1 MRNFWIIVGHTYLN
15 RLLTKTFLVTTV
27 ITLLFVLFFMNMDR
41 LFMMF
46 ESDAESEMT
55 QIVVVD
61 ETNEMYLLLEEQ
73 LAPFSDRLQLVASDK
88 PPEQAKQDII
98 EGDYDA
104 ALVISY
110 DENQNISG
118 TYFSDSLTQAFA
130 PNQVQQ
136 ALQHVKET
144 QMTVELGLSTAE
156 LEQIYTPIDFE
167 LTTVSEGAK
176 SEDELMQAQFIV
188 YILLFIIYFSV
199 LIFGNMIATEIAN
212 EKSSRVME
220 ILVSSVSP
228 ITQMFGK
235 IVGIGVLALTQYGL
249 LFLVGLGNILWQLR
263 GSSGE
268 EAMLRDLINQD
279 LPLHLVS
286 YALVFFILGY
296 FLYATLAATLGSL
309 VSRIEDVNQMLGPV
323 NFLVIGAFFI
333 AMFGLNAP
341 ESTVVTITSFIP
353 FFTPMLMF
361 LRVGMLNIPAWE
373 VALSIG
379 ILVATILLLAFIGAR
394 IFKGGVLMYG
404 KSSALKDIKKAL
416 QLSRNEK

>member
-1 MRNFWIIVGHTYLN
+1 MRNFWIIAFHTYLN
-15 RLLTKTFLVTTV
+15 RLLTKTFLFTTI

-61 ETNEMYLLLEEQ
+61 ETNKMYALLEEQ
-73 LAPFSDRLQLVASDK
+73 MAPFSERLQLINSQESS
-88 PPEQAKQDII
+88 EQAKQDITDGI
-98 EGDYDA
+98 YDA
-104 ALVISY
+104 ALVISN
-110 DENQNISG
+110 DEDQNIRG
-118 TYFSDSLTQAFA
+118 MYFSDSLTQTFA
-130 PNQVQQ
+130 PRQLEQ
-136 ALQHVKET
+136 ALQHIKET
-144 QMTVELGLSTAE
+144 QKTVELGLSEAE
-156 LEQIYTPIDFE
+156 LEQIYTPIAFD
-167 LTTVSEGAK
+167 LSTVSEGAK
-176 SEDELMQAQFIV
+176 SEDEIMQAQSIV
-188 YILLFIIYFSV
+188 YILLFIIYISV
-199 LIFGNMIATEIAN
+199 LIFGNMIATEIAT

-235 IVGIGVLALTQYGL
+235 IVGIGLLALTQYGI
-249 LFLVGLGNILWQLR
+249 LFLVGLGNILLR
-263 GSSGE
+263 SSGSSEEGE
-268 EAMLRDLINQD
+268 LLSDLINQNI
-279 LPLHLVS
+279 PLNLIG
-286 YALVFFILGY
+286 YAIVFFILGY

-341 ESTVVTITSFIP
+341 ESTIVTISSYIP
-353 FFTPMLMF
+353 FFAPMLMF
-361 LRVGMLNIPAWE
+361 LRVGILNIPIWE

-379 ILVATILLLAFIGAR
+379 ILVATIILLAMIGAR

-404 KSSALKDIKKAL
+404 KSSILKDIKKAL